1 LRTLTLHLSTPP
13 PSANT
18 IWRTYKGRTVK
29 SAEYQ
34 SWLISA
40 GWEVKAQKGRF
51 RLPEPSY
58 WSTVLYLPRSKTRG
72 DVDNFSKGAHD
83 MLKTL
88 GIVPD
93 DRFLVST
100 TSLYWSGDQFRIDI
114 SSEPLEEWIG
124 VMMPAKDLEKRLR
137 AANKENSK

>member
-1 LRTLTLHLSTPP
+1 MNQITFHIEDPP

-34 SWLISA
+34 AWLVKA
-40 GWEVKAQKGRF
+40 GWEVKAQAKGF
-51 RLPEPSY
+51 KLPDPSY
-58 WSTVLYLPRSKTRG
+58 WSTVLYLPRSKTR
-72 DVDNFSKGAHD
+72 VDCDNVAKGAHD

-124 VMMPAKDLEKRLR
+124 VMMPAKELEKRLR
-137 AANKENSK
+137 SANMEDVK